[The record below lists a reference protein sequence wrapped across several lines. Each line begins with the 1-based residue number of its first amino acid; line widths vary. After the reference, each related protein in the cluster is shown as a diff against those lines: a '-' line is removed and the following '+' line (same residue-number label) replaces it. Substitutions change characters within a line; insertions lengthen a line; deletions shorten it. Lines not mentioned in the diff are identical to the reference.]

1 MHHIKPQTELHI
13 NNPSFQWLGQNLS
26 NMKKKKK
33 YSEEKGLEGQKQ
45 NHLQDQNSQDSL
57 TAYTET
63 SCDTCLTSFGC
74 MDTCSSAELNAAP
87 KLKGRANTNY
97 LSAQYEQPPLD

>member
-1 MHHIKPQTELHI
+1 MAGSEPQKHE
-13 NNPSFQWLGQNLS
+13 G
-26 NMKKKKK
+26 KKKIFRVKRFRR
-33 YSEEKGLEGQKQ
+33 SEAKLLTRSKFPGFFK
-45 NHLQDQNSQDSL
+45 

-63 SCDTCLTSFGC
+63 SCDTCLTSSGC

-97 LSAQYEQPPLD
+97 LSAQYEQPPLDWLNKL